1 MPDYIASIN
10 ATLQQHQH
18 YCIAPEFLSDD
29 GLFALQLGFLTVAY
43 PSLVITYLGQ
53 AAYLMINPDNYAT
66 TFYACI
72 PSPVYWPVFVI
83 AVLAAIVASQV
94 KNPHSWSLIETLHKA
109 DYVLQPWSDSQIYKE
124 APGHLFI

>member
-1 MPDYIASIN
+1 M
-10 ATLQQHQH
+10 
-18 YCIAPEFLSDD
+18 
-29 GLFALQLGFLTVAY
+29 AY

-94 KNPHSWSLIETLHKA
+94 KKPQLLVINRDTARSRLHAAAMK
-109 DYVLQPWSDSQIYKE
+109 
-124 APGHLFI
+124 

>member
-1 MPDYIASIN
+1 MQFCSTAGNTGGIP
-10 ATLQQHQH
+10 H
-18 YCIAPEFLSDD
+18 CIAPEFLSD
-29 GLFALQLGFLTVAY
+29 GALLALQLGFLTVAY

-94 KNPHSWSLIETLHKA
+94 IEA
-109 DYVLQPWSDSQIYKE
+109 SPF
-124 APGHLFI
+124 GHL